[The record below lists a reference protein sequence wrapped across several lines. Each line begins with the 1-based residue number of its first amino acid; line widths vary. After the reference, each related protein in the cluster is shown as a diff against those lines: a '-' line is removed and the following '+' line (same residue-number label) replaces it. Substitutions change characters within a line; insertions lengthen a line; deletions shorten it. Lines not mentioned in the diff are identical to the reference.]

1 MTFDHVAICVSDI
14 DQSIQWYMSNLD
26 VDNILYADETWA
38 MLQIGTTKVALT
50 TKDQHPPHIAFTVE
64 DFESLDE
71 LKQHRDGSKYIY
83 KADPDGNI
91 IELIKYKS

>member
-14 DQSIQWYMSNLD
+14 DKSIQWYMSNLD
-26 VDNILYADETWA
+26 VDNILYTDETWA
-38 MLQIGTTKVALT
+38 MLQIGTTKLALT

-64 DFESLDE
+64 GFKSLDE

-83 KADPDGNI
+83 KSDPDGNI